1 MPPSPKKPGIIQGTL
16 DLLIL
21 RTLVFGPLHGHGIVK
36 HIKSTT
42 DEVLSV
48 EHGSLYPA
56 LQRLEKLG
64 CITSAWETVESGR
77 ELKRYRIT
85 PKGRT
90 QLKAEESKWAQ
101 LSQAMARLLH
111 PAGGPQS

>member
-1 MPPSPKKPGIIQGTL
+1 MPPTPKKPGIIQGTL

-42 DEVLSV
+42 DDVLSV

-56 LQRLEKLG
+56 LQRLEKAG
-64 CITSAWETVESGR
+64 CITSGWEATESGR
-77 ELKRYRIT
+77 ELKLYRIT

-101 LSQAMARLLH
+101 LSAAMARLLR
-111 PAGGPQS
+111 PATGRTS